1 MKKFV
6 ITILAASLA
15 MSAVAADKEVED
27 LLTKMRKAYKEVKTA
42 TFTLE
47 STLLSG
53 NGDIVVT
60 LKGGFKAPNKMYADI
75 KSAEFKMKFISD
87 GKTIFLIDSANDE
100 VSDIPYS
107 DSNMGRAL
115 SVANLEL
122 INFYEWKKQLSTEK
136 DHNMHDSKLSI
147 RQNEEWNG
155 KKWTVLEESAPQA
168 GVYVEYYIDPKTHLI
183 WRTVQMTLDKE
194 FIRGDYVLKQLKI
207 GVKID
212 DKRFKKPVIT

>member
-27 LLTKMRKAYKEVKTA
+27 LLAKMRKAYKEVKTA

-47 STLLSG
+47 STLLAG

-107 DSNMGRAL
+107 DRNMGRAL